1 MYSSTIPTYTI
12 HELNS
17 TIGKLLE
24 RAFSPLF
31 CVNASI
37 SQSQLKKGHLWLTL
51 TDGTCSIN
59 AVVWSSQLKAINYL
73 PKEGDGVLI
82 TGKLNFWKVRATL
95 AVQVFDIRPSIS
107 TVLRQFE
114 VNRDLLLQEGLIDE
128 SRKRKLPNYPSCV
141 AILTSVP
148 SSALADMLRT
158 AKEQWP
164 LAKLIIIPIPVQ
176 GNVANKIKLVFEK
189 LLDKLEELQIETI
202 ILARGGGSREDLMV
216 FDDENLCR
224 ALAGLPV
231 PLVTG
236 IGHEDDL
243 TVADLVADYR
253 AATPTAAIVTVLP
266 QLEVVTNLCLQK
278 RQRLTETICIII
290 QRNRL
295 QIVERKQHLKNFS
308 PDLILNR
315 VRNNLNH
322 KKELLDA
329 LSPNRLLQR
338 GFSITKNQE
347 GIPLI
352 SVKDVNVSDKVNI
365 ELVDGLINATIDTIN
380 LNNN

>member
-1 MYSSTIPTYTI
+1 M
-12 HELNS
+12 
-17 TIGKLLE
+17 
-24 RAFSPLF
+24 
-31 CVNASI
+31 
-37 SQSQLKKGHLWLTL
+37 
-51 TDGTCSIN
+51 
-59 AVVWSSQLKAINYL
+59 
-73 PKEGDGVLI
+73 
-82 TGKLNFWKVRATL
+82 
-95 AVQVFDIRPSIS
+95 QVFDIRPSIS